1 MLKERPDVE
10 VSEVRR
16 RLRAAV
22 EEARQSAAERR
33 VRTDAAA
40 RDYEEF
46 LTHRAVPVFH
56 QLAAALTGEGHLF
69 KVFTPAGSV
78 RLASERSHEEFIEVA
93 LDDASDFPTVVGR
106 TSRGRGRRMVSSE
119 RPVRDGVAIGDL
131 TEEDVLDFLLK
142 EITPFIE
149 R

>member
-1 MLKERPDVE
+1 ME

-22 EEARQSAAERR
+22 EGARLAAAERR
-33 VRTDAAA
+33 TRVAGAT

-46 LTHRAVPVFH
+46 LNQRAVPVFH
-56 QLAAALTGEGHLF
+56 QLATVLTGDGHLF

-78 RLASERSHEEFIEVA
+78 RLASERSHEEFIEIV
-93 LDDASDFPTVVGR
+93 LDEGTDFPTVIGR
-106 TSRGRGRRMVSSE
+106 TSRGRGRRMVSAE
-119 RPVRDGVAIGDL
+119 RPVRDGAAIADL
-131 TEEDVLDFLLK
+131 TEEDVLTFLLQ